1 VSTGASTGA
10 TGLAARYAAALFD
23 LAEEKGK
30 LDRVAEDLAR
40 LGAMVADSHDLGR
53 LIRSPRM
60 SREDQH
66 FGLDAVMEEARLD
79 ALTRNFVGLTVKNRR
94 AAQLPDMIAAF
105 RARLAER
112 AGEITAEVA
121 SAKPLSKS
129 QADALEAQLKKALG
143 AKVVIH
149 ARVEPEL
156 LGGLVVKVGS
166 RMVDSSLRSRLAR
179 MRTAMKGTA

>member
-1 VSTGASTGA
+1 MSSGSSRA

-40 LGAMVADSHDLGR
+40 LGAMAEGSDDLLR
-53 LIRSPRM
+53 LIRSPRH

-66 FGLDAVMEEARLD
+66 VGLDAVMDKSRLD
-79 ALTRNFVGLTVKNRR
+79 PMTRNFVALAVRNRR
-94 AAQLPDMIAAF
+94 LAQLPDMIAAF
-105 RARLAER
+105 RTRLAER
-112 AGEITAEVA
+112 AGEVAAEVA
-121 SAKPLSKS
+121 SAKPLTKA
-129 QADALEAQLKKALG
+129 QTDALESQLKKALG
-143 AKVVIH
+143 AKVVLL

-166 RMVDSSLRSRLAR
+166 RMVDHSLRSSLAR

>member
-1 VSTGASTGA
+1 MTTGASGA

-40 LGAMVADSHDLGR
+40 LARLAEASADLTG
-53 LIRSPRM
+53 LIRSPRY

-66 FGLDAVMEEARLD
+66 SGLDAVMGEARLD
-79 ALTRNFVGLTVKNRR
+79 PLTQNFVGLAVRNRR
-94 AAQLPDMIAAF
+94 LAQLPDMIAAF
-105 RARLAER
+105 RARLAIR
-112 AGEITAEVA
+112 AGEVAAEVA
-121 SAKPLSKS
+121 SAKPLSKA
-129 QADALEAQLKKALG
+129 QTDALEAQLKKALG

-156 LGGLVVKVGS
+156 LGGLVVQVGS
-166 RMVDSSLRSRLAR
+166 RMVDHSLRSRLAR
-179 MRTAMKGTA
+179 LRTAMKGTA

>member
-1 VSTGASTGA
+1 MSSRAPGA

-30 LDRVAEDLAR
+30 LDRVAEDLGR
-40 LGAMVADSHDLGR
+40 LGGLVEESADLRR
-53 LIRSPRM
+53 LIRSPRL

-66 FGLDAVMEEARLD
+66 FGLDAVMEEAGIGP
-79 ALTRNFVGLTVKNRR
+79 LTRNFVALAVRNRR
-94 AAQLPDMIAAF
+94 LAQLPDMIAAF
-105 RARLAER
+105 RAKLALR

-121 SAKPLSKS
+121 SAKPLSKT
-129 QADALEAQLKKALG
+129 QTDALAGQLKTALG
-143 AKVVIH
+143 AKVVLH
-149 ARVEPEL
+149 ASVDPAL

-179 MRTAMKGTA
+179 MRLAMKGTA